1 MIIQNAIRHINK
13 AQATASFGII
23 CQIKAEYKLL
33 LNILYRYTMCR
44 YTEIYKTNQGRRYA
58 PIYEPV
64 RAEVKTRL

>member
-13 AQATASFGII
+13 AQATARFGII

-33 LNILYRYTMCR
+33 LNILYRYTICR